1 MKRSAAIYMI
11 DQVHSSSELPQEQG
25 LYALE
30 KSKSVIFFLM
40 TMGKQRK
47 QGKRYMNVQD
57 LSLQKIF
64 HETTLPCQMQKT
76 TAQDN

>member
-1 MKRSAAIYMI
+1 MKKSADIYMI
-11 DQVHSSSELPQEQG
+11 DQVHSSSELPQEWG

-47 QGKRYMNVQD
+47 QGKRFVE
-57 LSLQKIF
+57 SSIRICK
-64 HETTLPCQMQKT
+64 KS
-76 TAQDN
+76 